1 MPVSDSSVKWMEVLT
16 SVVVPGVRRGLKQST
31 DLVKKGFVSLL
42 ASIVLSLGR
51 PTQVILTSLPS
62 SSLSVPLPLS
72 SPEALTSTVWTQLAE
87 TFHSDLF
94 FLLHEDPEQDFF
106 ENINH
111 IQLHRRVRA
120 FTKLRA
126 ILKAAA
132 VASNSLAFVSSSSN
146 DSSSSGS
153 SSSSSSSASM
163 LMIAN
168 SNSSSGSNRQDAGT
182 AAAVEAEIGTGTA
195 SPEGQDLS
203 ISASSISSLIGI
215 ASISHVLLPLALHPL
230 VSEEFKRKDHL
241 TLLQES
247 SAFVGAVGEG
257 STDTSTHFYIG
268 STYYTYSSLHH
279 YNYCGVSFSAL
290 TLIYTQST
298 LAVTLI
304 CLLSFHRPLLL
315 LLPYSSYSASTT
327 ASCVPHYFFFLAL
340 LVTHLIIHPSLAL
353 PLLLSLLLPLTH
365 PFSYLTHRLTP
376 PMDPILRTNKNNIKT
391 A

>member
-51 PTQVILTSLPS
+51 PAQVILTTLPS
-62 SSLSVPLPLS
+62 SSLSLSVPVPLPLPLS
-72 SPEALTSTVWTQLAE
+72 STEALTSSVWTQLAE

-132 VASNSLAFVSSSSN
+132 VASNSLAFVSSSN
-146 DSSSSGS
+146 DS
-153 SSSSSSSASM
+153 SSSSSSSSSGASM

-168 SNSSSGSNRQDAGT
+168 SSGSGSNTQDVDT
-182 AAAVEAEIGTGTA
+182 AAAAETGTGTA

-257 STDTSTHFYIG
+257 STDS
-268 STYYTYSSLHH
+268 STYS
-279 YNYCGVSFSAL
+279 
-290 TLIYTQST
+290 
-298 LAVTLI
+298 LI
-304 CLLSFHRPLLL
+304 CYMNFTFTFPL
-315 LLPYSSYSASTT
+315 
-327 ASCVPHYFFFLAL
+327 
-340 LVTHLIIHPSLAL
+340 I
-353 PLLLSLLLPLTH
+353 
-365 PFSYLTHRLTP
+365 
-376 PMDPILRTNKNNIKT
+376 
-391 A
+391 

>member
-1 MPVSDSSVKWMEVLT
+1 MPVSDGSVKWMEVLT

-51 PTQVILTSLPS
+51 PAHAILSSLPS
-62 SSLSVPLPLS
+62 LPLS
-72 SPEALTSTVWTQLAE
+72 SLSAPSPSTLPPTSTPAPTTTLTHPIWTQLAE

-126 ILKAAA
+126 ILKATA
-132 VASNSLAFVSSSSN
+132 VASNSLAFAYTSTDNNNNNNSSG
-146 DSSSSGS
+146 SGS
-153 SSSSSSSASM
+153 SSSSSSNGASV

-168 SNSSSGSNRQDAGT
+168 NTSSSSSSSSGTAEATAGAAQT
-182 AAAVEAEIGTGTA
+182 AGTA
-195 SPEGQDLS
+195 SPVEPDLS
-203 ISASSISSLIGI
+203 ISPSSLSSLIGI

-247 SAFVGAVGEG
+247 SAFVGAVGE
-257 STDTSTHFYIG
+257 
-268 STYYTYSSLHH
+268 
-279 YNYCGVSFSAL
+279 
-290 TLIYTQST
+290 
-298 LAVTLI
+298 
-304 CLLSFHRPLLL
+304 
-315 LLPYSSYSASTT
+315 
-327 ASCVPHYFFFLAL
+327 
-340 LVTHLIIHPSLAL
+340 
-353 PLLLSLLLPLTH
+353 SLL
-365 PFSYLTHRLTP
+365 YL
-376 PMDPILRTNKNNIKT
+376 
-391 A
+391 

>member
-1 MPVSDSSVKWMEVLT
+1 MKWSLFSAVLHSVEQLRILYCLNCGVARSTPHLPSAAQHTMKPNFSPISTLLQSTSDSNEGSYLVSVSDSSVKWMEVLT

-51 PTQVILTSLPS
+51 PTQVILTALPTP
-62 SSLSVPLPLS
+62 SVPLPLS
-72 SPEALTSTVWTQLAE
+72 SPEALTAPVWTQLAE

-94 FLLHEDPEQDFF
+94 FLLHEYPEQDFF

-132 VASNSLAFVSSSSN
+132 VASNSLAFVSSSGN
-146 DSSSSGS
+146 DSSS

-168 SNSSSGSNRQDAGT
+168 SSSNTQDADT
-182 AAAVEAEIGTGTA
+182 AAAVETETGTGTA

-203 ISASSISSLIGI
+203 VSASSISSLIGI

-257 STDTSTHFYIG
+257 STDSSTHSYIS
-268 STYYTYSSLHH
+268 STLQHSNLYEFLSSSLH
-279 YNYCGVSFSAL
+279 
-290 TLIYTQST
+290 
-298 LAVTLI
+298 
-304 CLLSFHRPLLL
+304 
-315 LLPYSSYSASTT
+315 
-327 ASCVPHYFFFLAL
+327 
-340 LVTHLIIHPSLAL
+340 
-353 PLLLSLLLPLTH
+353 
-365 PFSYLTHRLTP
+365 RLF
-376 PMDPILRTNKNNIKT
+376 
-391 A
+391 

>member
-1 MPVSDSSVKWMEVLT
+1 MSVSDSSVKWMEVLT

-51 PTQVILTSLPS
+51 PTQVILTALPTP
-62 SSLSVPLPLS
+62 SVHLPLS
-72 SPEALTSTVWTQLAE
+72 SPEALTTPVWTQLAE

-146 DSSSSGS
+146 DSSSS
-153 SSSSSSSASM
+153 SSSSSSASV
-163 LMIAN
+163 LMIAD
-168 SNSSSGSNRQDAGT
+168 SSSNTQDADT
-182 AAAVEAEIGTGTA
+182 AAAVETETGTRTEAGTA

-247 SAFVGAVGEG
+247 SAFVGAVGEC
-257 STDTSTHFYIG
+257 SEVTSKN
-268 STYYTYSSLHH
+268 SNVTYKNSNFPFPPWCCAKEVVILSS
-279 YNYCGVSFSAL
+279 F
-290 TLIYTQST
+290 Q
-298 LAVTLI
+298 
-304 CLLSFHRPLLL
+304 
-315 LLPYSSYSASTT
+315 
-327 ASCVPHYFFFLAL
+327 
-340 LVTHLIIHPSLAL
+340 
-353 PLLLSLLLPLTH
+353 
-365 PFSYLTHRLTP
+365 
-376 PMDPILRTNKNNIKT
+376 
-391 A
+391 

>member
-1 MPVSDSSVKWMEVLT
+1 MPVSDGSVKWMEVLT

-51 PTQVILTSLPS
+51 PAHAVLSSLPS
-62 SSLSVPLPLS
+62 LPLS
-72 SPEALTSTVWTQLAE
+72 SSSPSSSTPPLTLTPSSTLTHPVWTQLAE

-126 ILKAAA
+126 ILKATA
-132 VASNSLAFVSSSSN
+132 VASNSLAFADTSTDNNSN
-146 DSSSSGS
+146 S
-153 SSSSSSSASM
+153 SSSSSSSSSNGASL

-168 SNSSSGSNRQDAGT
+168 SASSSSSSSSTAEATAGT
-182 AAAVEAEIGTGTA
+182 EGTAGTA
-195 SPEGQDLS
+195 SPVDPDLS
-203 ISASSISSLIGI
+203 ISPSSLSSLIGI

-247 SAFVGAVGEG
+247 SAFVGAVGE
-257 STDTSTHFYIG
+257 
-268 STYYTYSSLHH
+268 
-279 YNYCGVSFSAL
+279 
-290 TLIYTQST
+290 
-298 LAVTLI
+298 
-304 CLLSFHRPLLL
+304 
-315 LLPYSSYSASTT
+315 
-327 ASCVPHYFFFLAL
+327 
-340 LVTHLIIHPSLAL
+340 
-353 PLLLSLLLPLTH
+353 
-365 PFSYLTHRLTP
+365 
-376 PMDPILRTNKNNIKT
+376 
-391 A
+391 